1 MNEGYTYT
9 ERIGG
14 GFAGRALL
22 AHLSSRFGHSSQAQW
37 RERIEEGAVLVDGAR
52 ARADD
57 RLWAGQ
63 VVAWKRPPWTEPPAP
78 LIYAVLAEDPHL
90 VAVAKPSGLPTL
102 PGGGFL
108 QNTLLGLVRRRY
120 PGASPLHRLGR
131 GTSGVVLLA
140 RSSEAAAAVAK
151 AWREHRIL
159 KIYRA
164 LVEGEPAGD
173 AFAVMCPIGPVPHPK
188 LTSVHAAC
196 AKGKAARSE
205 VRVLER
211 GGTTS
216 LVEVRI
222 ETGRPHQI
230 RIHMAACGHPLAG
243 DPLYA
248 PGGGL
253 REGGGALPGDVGYLL
268 HAQRLCYTHP
278 ATGEAVSVEC
288 PPPRALR
295 TSAELFQVQKG

>member
-1 MNEGYTYT
+1 MNEGYTYS

-14 GFAGRALL
+14 AFAGRALL
-22 AHLSSRFGHSSQAQW
+22 AHLSSRFGHSSEAQW
-37 RERIEEGAVLVDGAR
+37 RERIEGGAVRVDGAR

-57 RLWAGQ
+57 LLRPGQ
-63 VVAWKRPPWTEPPAP
+63 VVAWMRPPWTEPPAP
-78 LIYAVLAEDPHL
+78 LTYAVLAEDSHL

-108 QNTLLGLVRRRY
+108 QNTLLALVRRRY
-120 PGASPLHRLGR
+120 PEASPLHRLGR

-140 RSSEAAAAVAK
+140 RSSEAAGAVAK

-164 LVEGEPAGD
+164 LVEGEPARD
-173 AFAVMCPIGPVPHPK
+173 AFAVTCPIGPVPHPR
-188 LTSVHAAC
+188 LTWVHAVC
-196 AKGKAARSE
+196 APGKAARSE

-211 GGTTS
+211 RGAAS

-253 REGGGALPGDVGYLL
+253 RDGGSALPGDVGYRL
-268 HAQRLCYTHP
+268 HAKRLCYTHP
-278 ATGEAVSVEC
+278 ATDEPVVVEC
-288 PPPRALR
+288 LPPRVLR
-295 TSAELFQVQKG
+295 TSAELSQEQKG